1 MISTFALFL
10 PLLPKFNSLKEDWA
24 QSYASR
30 RSKRTL
36 YFCDN
41 LHGQKADAFKKPA
54 EELVEIVW
62 YEVANASEIWQPIIA
77 GYVQLSKVLIRQESL
92 NWLDDDVDDDDDD
105 YVDKSLEEV
114 AFTAS
119 EKFISNSA
127 VQNIAIFVINFFI
140 KLEH

>member
-1 MISTFALFL
+1 M
-10 PLLPKFNSLKEDWA
+10 KEDWA

-77 GYVQLSKVLIRQESL
+77 GYVQLSKVLIKQESL
-92 NWLDDDVDDDDDD
+92 NWLDDDVDD

-140 KLEH
+140 KLEY